1 MTSSHAWDKAGMV
14 STVVTVELGVND
26 AQSLMVVALAV
37 SYDLSAER
45 FAWVQITFQDAD
57 FFPVRSISQNFFFF
71 LFMCVCVGICM
82 HVSV

>member
-1 MTSSHAWDKAGMV
+1 MTSSHAWDEAGMV

-45 FAWVQITFQDAD
+45 FAWVQITFQDAE
-57 FFPVRSISQNFFFF
+57 FFQSDPFLKTFFFF
-71 LFMCVCVGICM
+71 FFMCVCVSICM